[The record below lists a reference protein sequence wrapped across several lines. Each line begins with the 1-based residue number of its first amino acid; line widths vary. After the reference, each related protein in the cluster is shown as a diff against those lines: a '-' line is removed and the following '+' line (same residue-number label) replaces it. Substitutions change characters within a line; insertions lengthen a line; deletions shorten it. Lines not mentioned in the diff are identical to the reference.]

1 MKKNLILTIILF
13 FWITPLVFSQDND
26 SLREKYNPQH
36 PQDIRSENNLIKLEP
51 GKTEKLKFN
60 ILGYV
65 RIVGTFDWGSIENTS
80 EFIPSLI
87 PIYPNAKEQYYRFSM
102 DPRQSRIGF
111 EGLYQVTKHN
121 KLKVYIETDFYT
133 SEIYTS
139 VGIRLRQAYAAYGS
153 FLIGLYWSA
162 AFNVDATPNQVDFEG
177 PSSILAPRNTQLR
190 YTYLRNRFSFAVS
203 IETHLADYTPYPG
216 VDEDMKFQPLPDF
229 IGYVQTQGNWGNAR
243 LTGIFRTI
251 SYSDSS
257 DLKIEYT
264 PGWGINFSG
273 YLNFFKRKEVFESF
287 YWSLSYGKGISY
299 YLDDISGYGYDAMP
313 DLNDEMISLPA
324 YGGYVA
330 YKHAWN
336 QKMESNIIA
345 SYVYL
350 DNTHID
356 DPLIF
361 DNTWFGAVNFMYN
374 PFDRINLGIE
384 FLYGKNTNKKHDWGE
399 GYRIQLLSVF
409 NF

>member
-1 MKKNLILTIILF
+1 MKKNQIILVLLF
-13 FWITPLVFSQDND
+13 LWITSFVFSQNSD
-26 SLREKYNPQH
+26 SLREKYAPQH
-36 PQDIRSENNLIKLEP
+36 PQDTRSENNLIKLEP
-51 GKTEKLKFN
+51 GKTEKLKLN
-60 ILGYV
+60 LLGYV
-65 RIVGTFDWGSIENTS
+65 RVVATFDWGNIENTS

-121 KLKVYIETDFYT
+121 KLKIYIETDFYT

-190 YTYLRNRFSFAVS
+190 YTFLRDRFSFAVS

-216 VDEDMKFQPLPDF
+216 VDEDMKFQALPDF
-229 IGYVQTQGNWGNAR
+229 IGYLQTQGNWGNAR
-243 LTGIFRTI
+243 LTGILRTI
-251 SYSDSS
+251 SYTDSS
-257 DLKIEYT
+257 DMNVNNI

-273 YLNFFKRKEVFESF
+273 YVDFLKRKEMNESF
-287 YWSLSYGKGISY
+287 YWSASYGNGISY
-299 YLDDISGYGYDAMP
+299 YIDDITGYGYDAMP
-313 DLNDEMISLPA
+313 DTNGEMINLPA
-324 YGGYVA
+324 LGAYVA
-330 YKHAWN
+330 YKHAWSK
-336 QKMESNIIA
+336 KMESNIIA
-345 SYVYL
+345 SYVHL
-350 DNTHID
+350 NNTQIND
-356 DPLIF
+356 QLIL

-384 FLYGKNTNKKHDWGE
+384 FLYGKNTNKNQDWGE
-399 GYRIQLLSVF
+399 SYRIQLMSVF